1 MLESKA
7 GVGDNN
13 QFSDNLVYN
22 SGYFLSTGLAP
33 AGTAADGVLIYSYE
47 SHTTVYNNTIYG
59 NYGDGLAF
67 QYYDGTAPPIAENN
81 ISFGNYGNQILDAGS
96 LTGTTL
102 VALSHNL
109 TTNPSFVNAS
119 AIGPDLH
126 LQVGSAAINTGM
138 TINAVT
144 ADFDG
149 IARPQ
154 GPAYS
159 IGAYEFIS
167 AVTAI
172 SIPTGFQIN

>member
-1 MLESKA
+1 MPASVK
-7 GVGDNN
+7 V
-13 QFSDNLVYN
+13 
-22 SGYFLSTGLAP
+22 P
-33 AGTAADGVLIYSYE
+33 AGASSATFPVST
-47 SHTTVYNNTIYG
+47 STPSSVTIYG

-119 AIGPDLH
+119 ATGPDLH

-144 ADFDG
+144 TDFDG

-159 IGAYEFIS
+159 IGAYEFIA